1 MKKLFFLFIY
11 LIPLFSQAQTIKTDV
26 LVLGNSNAAFAAGIQ
41 ASESGVNT
49 IILTQSDGLKLSE
62 VNKLP
67 QTGITKAF
75 EKRARKS
82 LKIADSIALPEI
94 TNQILNA
101 VIKNWSDS
109 SKLLDVTNNTTYFE
123 LKRSGSGW
131 EAKLTKEKSIKAK
144 VLIVADDIQKI
155 LPALKVTSLNVAEA
169 ANLNYSE
176 NLYRTTIG
184 GINKTTDFLSLYNLL
199 IPNQEN
205 ILYIKHDNLEI
216 GQAAGATAAYAAFF
230 QTKTSLSNLKRIQG
244 ELLSYKLSLMPF
256 EDVKIADSNWLAI
269 QKIGITGIL
278 KADIKNGKVYL
289 NPEKEV
295 SYDEI
300 KQPIKDYYYKAQIWF
315 DDHQNIPINLENTIS
330 MVCYVGNKAIDAT
343 KTEIEKKWNKNYK
356 FSSKYDLKKVLTRRE
371 FSVIIN
377 EYLKPFDMVNVDRTG
392 TVIR

>member
-49 IILTQSDGLKLSE
+49 IILTQSDGFKLSE
-62 VNKLP
+62 FKKLP

-75 EKRARKS
+75 EKKARKS
-82 LKIADSIALPEI
+82 LKIADSIELPEI

-101 VIKNWSDS
+101 VIKHWSDS
-109 SKLLDVTNNTTYFE
+109 SKLLDVTNITYFE

-155 LPALKVTSLNVAEA
+155 LPALKVTSLNVAGA
-169 ANLNYSE
+169 AKLNYSE

-184 GINKTTDFLSLYNLL
+184 GINETTDFLSLYNLL

-256 EDVKIADSNWLAI
+256 EDVKIADSNWMAI

-278 KADIKNGKVYL
+278 KADIKNGKVYF

-330 MVCYVGNKAIDAT
+330 MVCYVGNKAVDAT
-343 KTEIEKKWNKNYK
+343 KAEIEKKWNKNYK

-392 TVIR
+392 RVIR